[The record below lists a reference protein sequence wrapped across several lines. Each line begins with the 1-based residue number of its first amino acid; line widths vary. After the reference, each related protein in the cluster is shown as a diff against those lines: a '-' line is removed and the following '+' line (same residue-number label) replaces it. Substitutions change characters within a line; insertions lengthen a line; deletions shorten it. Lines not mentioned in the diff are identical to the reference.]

1 MKCVTTA
8 FGENQ
13 PPQCAV
19 ANVRLLAE
27 LGLSQGAGEGAHI
40 EKARGD
46 RAKDESSD
54 MRGIGNADGLN
65 VRYGADLAEC

>member
-1 MKCVTTA
+1 VRTGNNPILSITGPRRRR
-8 FGENQ
+8 GE
-13 PPQCAV
+13 P
-19 ANVRLLAE
+19 L
-27 LGLSQGAGEGAHI
+27 